1 MKIFKSFVNFSLLG
15 MLLFSLSCDD
25 RLPSE
30 PGATIEKGSL
40 ELSYVFVNKTTSNP
54 TIVGEVLSDP
64 DAKTSIVVISRL
76 LDEEGNGVN
85 GKSLQ
90 FSADVSGTF
99 DTSDPSTQYVSN
111 FSEFGLPNLGGDG
124 YA

>member
-54 TIVGEVLSDP
+54 TIVGEILSDA
-64 DAKTSIVVISRL
+64 DAKTSIVVIVGEFQGFPL
-76 LDEEGNGVN
+76 HF
-85 GKSLQ
+85 SLI
-90 FSADVSGTF
+90 
-99 DTSDPSTQYVSN
+99 
-111 FSEFGLPNLGGDG
+111 LGAFLVPVGPFLQ
-124 YA
+124 